1 MKIVISKMLKKYLTS
16 LSFYF
21 FASGVAFL
29 FDISVY
35 VLSWRYLGTNLSSI
49 FAFLVGV
56 SVLFSILRL
65 TREPKYKK
73 KRHGLLVQLF
83 IGLVSLSINL
93 LILNIF
99 DWLFFDLNG
108 GNTKNT
114 ITIYYPFFAKFI
126 SSSIGFLASSNLTI
140 RFNFDLRQRRK

>member
-1 MKIVISKMLKKYLTS
+1 MKFIILKMLQKYLIS
-16 LSFYF
+16 LPFYLL
-21 FASGVAFL
+21 ASGLAFL

-35 VLSWRYLGTNLSSI
+35 VLSWRYFGTNLSSI

-56 SVLFSILRL
+56 FVLFSILRL
-65 TREPKYKK
+65 TRESKYKK
-73 KRHGLLVQLF
+73 KRHGFVVQLF

-99 DWLFFDLNG
+99 DWIFFDLNG
-108 GNTKNT
+108 VHTKNT
-114 ITIYYPFFAKFI
+114 TTIYYPLFAKFI

-140 RFNFDLRQRRK
+140 RFNFNLRKRRK